1 MNSIEGGEKMV
12 LINGIKATQADLIA
26 LERNL
31 EKGKDRIT
39 RARVWQGLL
48 LIETV

>member
-1 MNSIEGGEKMV
+1 MV
-12 LINGIKATQADLIA
+12 YINGVKATQADMIA
-26 LERNL
+26 LQRNL

-39 RARVWQGLL
+39 RAKLWKGTL